1 LQNRINQRMNFRFTN
16 KMKKVLNTRFLII
29 SGMILLAAISRF
41 LPIAVPSM
49 ANFSPVGTMALFG
62 GAYFAKK
69 QWAYIVPMMALWL
82 SNLVLNNVFYTKYYP
97 TFSFGF
103 ELAVFVSFALVVAIG
118 IVLLKKVNVIN
129 LLTANVLGTIGF
141 FLISNFLVWAGGTM
155 YPQTIEGLGMC
166 FTMGLPFLKNTLLSN
181 LLFSA
186 VMFGTFEYFKTQVKE
201 LAVVRA

>member
-1 LQNRINQRMNFRFTN
+1 
-16 KMKKVLNTRFLII
+16 MKKIIDIRFAVI

-41 LPIAVPSM
+41 LPIAFPSM
-49 ANFSPVGTMALFG
+49 QNFSPVGAMALFG

-69 QWAYIVPMMALWL
+69 QWAFIVPMMALWL

-118 IVLLKKVNVIN
+118 IVILKKVTVTN
-129 LLTANVLGTIGF
+129 LLIANVLGTVGF
-141 FLISNFLVWAGGTM
+141 FLISNFFVWAGGTM
-155 YPQTIEGLGMC
+155 YPQTMEGLGMC

-186 VMFGTFEYFKTQVKE
+186 VMFGTFEYFKMQMKELKE
-201 LAVVRA
+201 LAVVRV

>member
-1 LQNRINQRMNFRFTN
+1 
-16 KMKKVLNTRFLII
+16 MKKIIDIRFAVI
-29 SGMILLAAISRF
+29 SGMILIAAISRF
-41 LPIAVPSM
+41 LPIAFTSM
-49 ANFSPVGTMALFG
+49 QNFSPVGAMALFG

-118 IVLLKKVNVIN
+118 IVVLKKVNFTN
-129 LLTANVLGTIGF
+129 LLIANLLATVGF
-141 FLISNFLVWAGGTM
+141 FLISNFFVWAGGKM
-155 YPQTIEGLGMC
+155 YPQTVEGLGMC
-166 FTMGLPFLKNTLLSN
+166 LTMGLPFLKNTLLSN

-186 VMFGTFEYFKTQVKE
+186 VMFGTFEYFKKQMKELKE
-201 LAVVRA
+201 LAVVRV

>member
-1 LQNRINQRMNFRFTN
+1 MNIRFG
-16 KMKKVLNTRFLII
+16 VI
-29 SGMILLAAISRF
+29 SGMILLAAVSRF

-69 QWAYIVPMMALWL
+69 HWAFLIPMVALWL

-118 IVLLKKVNVIN
+118 MVVLKKVNVIN
-129 LLTANVLGTIGF
+129 LLTANLLGTIGF
-141 FLISNFLVWAGGTM
+141 FLISNYFVWAGGKM
-155 YPQTIEGLGMC
+155 YPQTIEGLMTC
-166 FTMGLPFLKNTLLSN
+166 FTMGLPFLKNTLYSN

-186 VMFGTFEYFKTQVKE
+186 VMFGAFEYAKTQVKE